1 MGIFTKTA
9 GYFKERLGK
18 TRDKI
23 SSSLSAVLRLGRDI
37 DDNLLDKLEETLIS
51 DDIGVETTDKLV
63 TELRE
68 AFKKGEIKTTDDIIP
83 FLKEHIKSYWPHRDR
98 QLHLADSGPTVILV
112 AGVNGSGKTTSIAK
126 LAHILSRNKKNVLV
140 AACDTFR
147 AAAVEQLTIWADR
160 IGVQIVKHK
169 SGSDPAAVAFDAC
182 EAAIARQADF
192 LILDTAGRL
201 HTQKDL
207 MRQLTKIRNVVTRK
221 IGRDPNEVL
230 LVLDAT
236 TGQNAIAQAKIFTQ
250 AIDVTGIFLAKLDG
264 TARGGIVVAI
274 KDQLDIPVKFVGLGE
289 KPEDI
294 AEFDPDNFVEA
305 LFSQT

>member
-37 DDNLLDKLEETLIS
+37 LDNLLDKLEETLIS

-126 LAHILSRNKKNVLV
+126 LAHILSQNKK
-140 AACDTFR
+140 TF
-147 AAAVEQLTIWADR
+147 
-160 IGVQIVKHK
+160 
-169 SGSDPAAVAFDAC
+169 
-182 EAAIARQADF
+182 
-192 LILDTAGRL
+192 
-201 HTQKDL
+201 
-207 MRQLTKIRNVVTRK
+207 
-221 IGRDPNEVL
+221 
-230 LVLDAT
+230 
-236 TGQNAIAQAKIFTQ
+236 
-250 AIDVTGIFLAKLDG
+250 
-264 TARGGIVVAI
+264 
-274 KDQLDIPVKFVGLGE
+274 
-289 KPEDI
+289 
-294 AEFDPDNFVEA
+294 
-305 LFSQT
+305 